1 MLALQNGLSSNPS
14 FSTPDE
20 IEKNWCYLFLKYL
33 EEFPK
38 NQLGLEFFLILR
50 FFKEFA
56 PPSSIVQSLVEAA
69 RTPQT

>member
-56 PPSSIVQSLVEAA
+56 PPPSIVQSLVEAA